1 MRFSELYN
9 YPQFHAHFTPSRVKQ
24 TASRITQ
31 MDRLGNY
38 SAKVEAKDAALFL
51 YVLAASQGTRFV
63 FDTVMHERELIDAK
77 GNCFVS
83 DLAELLTNSTDL
95 FKVKKVV
102 IGSTVSIIEFRSGH
116 KDLYTKGNDYELGKF
131 ESFDTEFL
139 QDLSNAIAV
148 TELAA

>member
-1 MRFSELYN
+1 MKFSTLYN
-9 YPQFHAHFTPSRVKQ
+9 YNPFHDRFSPSRVKQ

-31 MDRLGNY
+31 MNRLGNY
-38 SAKVEAKDAALFL
+38 SATVEQKDAALFL

-77 GNCFVS
+77 GKGFVN

-102 IGSTVSIIEFRSGH
+102 IGSTVSLIEFRSGH

-139 QDLSNAIAV
+139 QDLANAVAV